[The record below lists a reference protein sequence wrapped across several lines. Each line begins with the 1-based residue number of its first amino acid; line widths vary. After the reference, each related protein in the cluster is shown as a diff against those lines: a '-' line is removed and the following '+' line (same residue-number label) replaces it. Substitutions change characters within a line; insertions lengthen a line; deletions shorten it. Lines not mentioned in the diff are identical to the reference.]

1 MLIFLVGF
9 RICYFIHFDN
19 IRVEGDGDQ
28 CCNEYLNIFKYSNI
42 SSPILICIRFV
53 AISRIWM
60 IFEYFCMNID
70 KYLGNIL
77 SENTLK

>member
-19 IRVEGDGDQ
+19 IRVEADGDQ
-28 CCNEYLNIFKYSNI
+28 CCNEYANI
-42 SSPILICIRFV
+42 
-53 AISRIWM
+53 A
-60 IFEYFCMNID
+60 

>member
-1 MLIFLVGF
+1 MLAPNVLFLMLIFLVGF

-19 IRVEGDGDQ
+19 IRVEADGDQ
-28 CCNEYLNIFKYSNI
+28 CCNEYANI
-42 SSPILICIRFV
+42 
-53 AISRIWM
+53 A
-60 IFEYFCMNID
+60 